1 MAPEVL
7 QKGVA
12 YDSSADWFSLGCM
25 LYKLLRGH
33 SPFRQHKTRDKHQID
48 KMTMTVDVELPEG
61 LNPEL
66 HSLLQGLLKRNV
78 EERLGCGPGGA
89 EEVKQHSFF
98 ADLDWQLVFLQK
110 YQPPL
115 VPPRG
120 EVNAADAFD
129 IGSFDEEDTKSIKLT
144 EADHELY
151 KNFNITISERWQQ
164 EIAETVFETTN
175 VQCDRDETRR
185 RTRQGTEAMTSDAT
199 CPTDCIV
206 DGEVSRLGGN
216 FKQSWEKRHL
226 RLFPNR
232 LELYQ
237 KKDGVIVPDKGV
249 ELVPMVDI
257 KDILPE
263 LQRINKADQ
272 CIVIQ
277 MKAGNELVL
286 SMSDRILVQQWHEEL
301 LQAFRQSTQFLSQ
314 MNKKLGR
321 LYGAVDA
328 PSTSDQ
334 APQRSNNA
342 SNDSAS

>member
-48 KMTMTVDVELPEG
+48 KMTMTMDVELPEA
-61 LNPEL
+61 LNPDL
-66 HSLLQGLLKRNV
+66 LSLLQGLLRRNV
-78 EERLGCGPGGA
+78 EERLGCGLNGA
-89 EEVKQHSFF
+89 EHVKDHPFF
-98 ADLDWQLVFLQK
+98 ADLDWQLVYLQK
-110 YQPPL
+110 YPPPL

-144 EADHELY
+144 DADHELY

-164 EIAETVFETTN
+164 EVAETIFEAVNSET
-175 VQCDRDETRR
+175 DRIEGKRRARQAGESTSSET
-185 RTRQGTEAMTSDAT
+185 A

-206 DGEVSRLGGN
+206 DGEVSRLGGPFN
-216 FKQSWEKRHL
+216 KTWERRHM

-237 KKDGVIVPDKGV
+237 KSKDGVIIGDKGV

-257 KDILPE
+257 KDISHD
-263 LQRINKADQ
+263 LQRVNKAEQ
-272 CIVIQ
+272 CIVVQ
-277 MKAGNELVL
+277 LKAGSELVL
-286 SMSDRILVQQWHEEL
+286 SLPDRILIQQV
-301 LQAFRQSTQFLSQ
+301 
-314 MNKKLGR
+314 R
-321 LYGAVDA
+321 LAGL
-328 PSTSDQ
+328 
-334 APQRSNNA
+334 
-342 SNDSAS
+342 